1 MFCEELSFGK
11 MRNHE
16 RCHAFPEMVDPRILS
31 IEMSLATLFQIP
43 IRSEA
48 HEHI

>member
-16 RCHAFPEMVDPRILS
+16 RLQAFPEMVDPRILS
-31 IEMSLATLFQIP
+31 IEMNLATLFQIP